1 MKHLCPFTRASLGS
15 LVLAATV
22 FCAGVPRAGAEVSQ
36 DQLPEMGTAAQATL
50 SVEDEDRIGRMV
62 MRELRE
68 SGAVLEDPETDE
80 YIQSLGLRLSS
91 VAQDGS
97 RNFNF
102 FVVRD
107 NAINAF
113 ALPGGYVGVH
123 SGLML
128 ETRNESELAGVL
140 AHEVAHVTQRHI
152 ARGLEAQSRTNLLS
166 TAAMLA
172 AILAGAVGGASSNT
186 AMGGIM
192 AAQGM
197 AAQAQINFTRENEAE
212 ADRIGIGTLA
222 AAGFDPNAMPA
233 FFDTM
238 FRRTQ
243 LAPDRVPEL
252 LRTHPVT
259 SSRIAESKDRALQYP
274 PANVT
279 DSVSYAL
286 IKERVRVLST
296 PRGADSR
303 DYYAAL
309 AGANEPDLS
318 LAQTYGRALAQI
330 QGGDPAGAIPTLQ
343 KLRATYPQ
351 MMLFHTAL
359 GQAQLAAGETHDA
372 LETLERAREL
382 APRNVPV
389 TVRYG
394 EALLQAGR
402 PKRAHEVLLDLFNN
416 VAPTAQQIRLTAKAA
431 NAAGDVAD
439 AYSYMAEYHLMSGD
453 LSLAINQLEL
463 ALSVPNIT
471 AQQRSKY
478 VARLK
483 EIREWLPKRTRG
495 SGGDEQPAHPAEPGQ
510 PQPSGSGPTPSTG

>member
-1 MKHLCPFTRASLGS
+1 MIRTPRFAPVGLGS
-15 LVLAATV
+15 LLLAATV
-22 FCAGVPRAGAEVSQ
+22 FAAGVPLAHAEVSQ

-50 SVEDEDRIGRMV
+50 SVDDENRIGRMV

-68 SGAVLEDPETDE
+68 SGAILEDPEIDE

-91 VAQDGS
+91 LAQDGS
-97 RNFNF
+97 RDFNF

-123 SGLML
+123 SGLLL
-128 ETRNESELAGVL
+128 ETHNESELAAVL

-166 TAAMLA
+166 TAAVLA
-172 AILAGAVGGASSNT
+172 AILAGAVGGGGSNAT
-186 AMGGIM
+186 MGGIM

-197 AAQAQINFTRENEAE
+197 AAQAQINFTRENEQE

-243 LAPDRVPEL
+243 LAPDQVPEL
-252 LRTHPVT
+252 LRSHPVT

-274 PANVT
+274 PVHAT
-279 DSVSYAL
+279 DSVGYAL
-286 IKERVRVLST
+286 IKERIRVLST
-296 PRGADSR
+296 PRGADAR
-303 DYYAAL
+303 DYYNAL
-309 AGANEPDLS
+309 AIKNEPDLS
-318 LAQTYGRALAQI
+318 LAQTYGRALAQV
-330 QGGDPAGAIPTLQ
+330 QGGEAAAAIPTLER
-343 KLRATYPQ
+343 LRTTYPEVL
-351 MMLFHTAL
+351 LFHTAL
-359 GQAQLAAGETHDA
+359 GQAQLAAGETKAA
-372 LETLERAREL
+372 LETLERARDL

-416 VAPTAQQIRLTAKAA
+416 VPPTAEQIRLTAKAA
-431 NAAGDVAD
+431 NAAGDVQD
-439 AYSYMAEYHLMSGD
+439 AYSYMAEYHLMTGD
-453 LSLAINQLEL
+453 LQLAINQLEL

-471 AQQRSKY
+471 DQQRSKY

-483 EIREWLPKRTRG
+483 EIREWLPKRSKSPPTDQGQPG
-495 SGGDEQPAHPAEPGQ
+495 SPPGQ
-510 PQPSGSGPTPSTG
+510 PPSSSGNRSTTLTG